1 MASELHV
8 DAIKHSGGT
17 SALTIDS
24 SGNVSIPGAV
34 VQIVQT
40 NSNGQG
46 STTTTSTSFTE
57 IDTDFR
63 ATITPKFASS
73 KILFF
78 CKLGIGGGNNG
89 SHDTQVYCRLYD
101 VTGGAVAGDSN
112 ASYGQGGF
120 RSYDYGGSG
129 HYAQL
134 GTAFD
139 LIIDSWGT
147 TAKTFTFQVKKN
159 AGDEVRVQDESKATS
174 ITIMEIAQ

>member
-1 MASELHV
+1 MP
-8 DAIKHSGGT
+8 SG
-17 SALTIDS
+17 
-24 SGNVSIPGAV
+24 SI

-40 NSNGQG
+40 NANERGG
-46 STTTTSTSFTE
+46 STNTSTSFTE

-63 ATITPKFASS
+63 ATITPKFSNS

-78 CKLGIGGGNNG
+78 CKLGIGGANNG
-89 SHDTQVYCRLYD
+89 GHDTQVYCRLYD
-101 VTGGAVAGDSN
+101 VTAGAVAGTAHST
-112 ASYGQGGF
+112 YGQGGF

-147 TAKTFTFQVKKN
+147 TAKTFTYQVKKT
-159 AGDEVRVQDESKATS
+159 AGDEVRVQDEQKGTS
-174 ITIMEIAQ
+174 MTIMEIAQ

>member
-1 MASELHV
+1 MSTLSV
-8 DAIKHSGGT
+8 DTIQGKTTAGTVAMPSG
-17 SALTIDS
+17 
-24 SGNVSIPGAV
+24 SI

-46 STTTTSTSFTE
+46 HTTSTSTSFTE

-73 KILFF
+73 KILFL

-89 SHDTQVYCRLYD
+89 NHDTQVYCRLFD
-101 VTGGAVAGDSN
+101 VTASAVAGD
-112 ASYGQGGF
+112 AHATYGQGGF

-134 GTAFD
+134 GTSFD

-174 ITIMEIAQ
+174 ITIMEISQ